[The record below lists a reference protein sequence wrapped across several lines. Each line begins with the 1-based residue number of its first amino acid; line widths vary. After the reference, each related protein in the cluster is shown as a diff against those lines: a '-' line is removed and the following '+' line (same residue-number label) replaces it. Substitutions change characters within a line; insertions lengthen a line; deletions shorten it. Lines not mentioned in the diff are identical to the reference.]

1 MLAFNSIELM
11 ACNGVIIIAT
21 PNITA
26 VIAFAL
32 RPWPHEHKFFLKTKT
47 CSDLW
52 EKTPFRVEI
61 IGNSFQFER

>member
-32 RPWPHEHKFFLKTKT
+32 RPWPHVHKYFLKTK
-47 CSDLW
+47 
-52 EKTPFRVEI
+52 PFLCVLAFWTNGSRY
-61 IGNSFQFER
+61 